1 VTVQVFW
8 AGQLVGATCPLKVA
22 TICPLVLKKLEPA
35 MVMLCPAAPLEGLN
49 EEMAGG
55 PLGATA
61 TVVGVE
67 VVVEVEVDVEL
78 PAPCPLPRRGLVDG
92 EWEGATVVTDRAAVE
107 GGEAG
112 LATRETIKA
121 TVAAT
126 TSAATTATAPIS
138 LRSGP
143 EGRRLSTEG
152 RLPPGGVGGPSDQSG
167 MGLGGGRA
175 AGLNGGTG
183 GGGAAALPD
192 SRARRTA
199 FSIAPRAR

>member
-1 VTVQVFW
+1 
-8 AGQLVGATCPLKVA
+8 
-22 TICPLVLKKLEPA
+22 

-67 VVVEVEVDVEL
+67 VVVEADVEVEVEVEL
-78 PAPCPLPRRGLVDG
+78 PAPCPLPRGLVAG

-107 GGEAG
+107 GGEPG
-112 LATRETIKA
+112 LASRETIKA

-152 RLPPGGVGGPSDQSG
+152 RLPTGGMGGPSDQSG
-167 MGLGGGRA
+167 IRLGGGRG
-175 AGLNGGTG
+175 AGLRGGTWG
-183 GGGAAALPD
+183 GGGAALPD

-199 FSIAPRAR
+199 FPIAPRAR